1 MHIFWFKDSITG
13 HLKQVDALLMQ
24 IQKEARFSLSAID
37 CDKKKQVTNVLQSVL
52 EKDNDENFPIVL
64 IGAGHTVYP
73 KILSSQKFIKKTLG
87 LNSIS
92 IAVMRPSRNM
102 SAFDL
107 ICAPEHD
114 FVKQKAQNNVIT
126 YQGALA
132 STSFTASDEKKAI
145 IAIGGE
151 SKHYKFDEKVVLM
164 QLKYILNIHPNH
176 EFNIFNSRRTPQS
189 LNIQIEDELKNFKN
203 ARFINIDYPNDGSFY
218 TSLSESSL
226 KFVTPDSA
234 NLVFESLSTH
244 GKTYLIQIESPNY
257 RRWFG
262 SKKIRST
269 MNNLV
274 RSKQVGV
281 VSLLAKKNKLKISKI
296 ENPHPGLQPLAE
308 VEKISYAIQK
318 YLRDQ

>member
-1 MHIFWFKDSITG
+1 MHIFWCKDSIIG

-24 IQKEARFSLSAID
+24 LQKEVRFSLSSID
-37 CDKKKQVTNVLQSVL
+37 CEKNRFSDVLQSVL
-52 EKDNDENFPIVL
+52 EKDNDENFPVVL

-73 KILSSQKFIKKTLG
+73 KILNSQKFIRETLG
-87 LNSIS
+87 LDSVS
-92 IAVMRPSRNM
+92 IAIMRPSRNM

-114 FVKQKAQNNVIT
+114 FIKQKTPSNVIT

-132 STSFTASDEKKAI
+132 STSLTASDNKKAI
-145 IAIGGE
+145 IAIGGK
-151 SKHYKFDEKVVLM
+151 SKHYKFDEKIVLM
-164 QLKYILNIHPNH
+164 QLKYVLNIHPNH

-189 LNIQIEDELKNFKN
+189 LNIQIEDELKNFTN
-203 ARFINIDYPNDGSFY
+203 ARFINIDHPNDLSFNA
-218 TSLSESSL
+218 SLCESSL

-274 RSKQVGV
+274 MSKQVGV

-296 ENPHPGLQPLAE
+296 ENPHPGIQPLAE
-308 VEKISYAIQK
+308 VEKISFAIQK
-318 YLRDQ
+318 YLRGQ

>member
-1 MHIFWFKDSITG
+1 MHIFWYKDSITG

-24 IQKEARFSLSAID
+24 LQKEVRFSLSSID
-37 CDKKKQVTNVLQSVL
+37 CEKNRATNILQSVL

-73 KILSSQKFIKKTLG
+73 KILNSQKFIKETIG
-87 LNSIS
+87 LDSIS
-92 IAVMRPSRNM
+92 IAIMRPSRNM

-114 FVKQKAQNNVIT
+114 FIQQKTPNNVIT

-132 STSFTASDEKKAI
+132 STSFTASDNKKAI
-145 IAIGGE
+145 IAIGGK
-151 SKHYKFDEKVVLM
+151 SKHYKFDEKIVLM
-164 QLKYILNIHPNH
+164 QLKYVLNIHPNH
-176 EFNIFNSRRTPQS
+176 EFNVFNSRRTPQS
-189 LNIQIEDELKNFKN
+189 LNIQIENELKNFTN
-203 ARFINIDYPNDGSFY
+203 ARFINIDHPNDISFNE
-218 TSLSESSL
+218 SLCESSL

-274 RSKQVGV
+274 MSKQVGV

-296 ENPHPGLQPLAE
+296 ENPHPGIQPLAE
-308 VEKISYAIQK
+308 VEKISFAIQK
-318 YLRDQ
+318 YLRGQ

>member
-1 MHIFWFKDSITG
+1 MHFFWFKDSITG

-24 IQKEARFSLSAID
+24 IQKEASFSLSSIN
-37 CDKKKQVTNVLQSVL
+37 CDKKKQVTDVLQSAL
-52 EKDNDENFPIVL
+52 EKDNNENFPIVL

-73 KILSSQKFIKKTLG
+73 KILSSKKFIKETLG
-87 LNSIS
+87 LDSIS

-102 SAFDL
+102 SDFDI

-114 FVKQKAQNNVIT
+114 FIKQKAPNNVIT

-145 IAIGGE
+145 IAIGGK
-151 SKHYKFDEKVVLM
+151 SKHYKFDENVVLM
-164 QLKYILNIHPNH
+164 QLNYILNIHPNH
-176 EFNIFNSRRTPQS
+176 EFNIFNSRRTPRS
-189 LNIQIEDELKNFKN
+189 LNIQIENELRNFNN
-203 ARFINIDYPNDGSFY
+203 ARFININHPNEGSFNA
-218 TSLSESSL
+218 SLCESSL

-244 GKTYLIQIESPNY
+244 GKTYLIQIESPDY

-274 RSKQVGV
+274 ISKQVGV
-281 VSLLAKKNKLKISKI
+281 VSLLAKKNKIKISKI
-296 ENPHPGLQPLAE
+296 ENPRPGLEPLAE
-308 VEKISYAIQK
+308 VEKISFAIQK
-318 YLRDQ
+318 YLDDQ

>member
-1 MHIFWFKDSITG
+1 MHVFWFKDSITG

-24 IQKEARFSLSAID
+24 LQKETQFSLTSINY
-37 CDKKKQVTNVLQSVL
+37 DKKKQITNILQSLL
-52 EKDNDENFPIVL
+52 EKDNNENFPIIL

-73 KILSSQKFIKKTLG
+73 RILNAQKFIKETLG
-87 LNSIS
+87 LDSIS
-92 IAVMRPSRNM
+92 IAVMKPSKNK

-114 FVKQKAQNNVIT
+114 FSKQKAPKNVIT

-132 STSFTASDEKKAI
+132 STSFKASDDKKAI
-145 IAIGGE
+145 IAIGGK
-151 SKHYKFDEKVVLM
+151 SKHYKFDEKIVLM

-176 EFNIFNSRRTPQS
+176 EFNIFNTRRTPRS
-189 LNIQIEDELKNFKN
+189 LNIQIEDELRNFTN
-203 ARFINIDYPNDGSFY
+203 AKFVNINHPDDVPFNEI
-218 TSLSESSL
+218 LSESSL

-244 GKTYLIQIESPNY
+244 GKTFLIQIESPNY

-269 MNNLV
+269 MNKLV
-274 RSKQVGV
+274 LSKQVGV

-296 ENPHPGLQPLAE
+296 ENPHPGIEPLAE
-308 VEKISYAIQK
+308 VEKVSFAIQK
-318 YLRDQ
+318 FLRDQ

>member
-1 MHIFWFKDSITG
+1 MHIFWYKDSITG

-24 IQKEARFSLSAID
+24 IQKEVRFSLSSID
-37 CDKKKQVTNVLQSVL
+37 CEKNRVTNVLQSVL
-52 EKDNDENFPIVL
+52 EKNNDENFPIVL

-73 KILSSQKFIKKTLG
+73 KILNSQKFIKETLG
-87 LNSIS
+87 LDSIS
-92 IAVMRPSRNM
+92 IAIMRPSRNM

-114 FVKQKAQNNVIT
+114 FIKQKTPNNVIT

-132 STSFTASDEKKAI
+132 STSFTASDNKKAI
-145 IAIGGE
+145 IAIGGK
-151 SKHYKFDEKVVLM
+151 SKHYKFDEKIVLM

-176 EFNIFNSRRTPQS
+176 VFNIFNSRRTPQS
-189 LNIQIEDELKNFKN
+189 LNIQIEDELKNFTN
-203 ARFINIDYPNDGSFY
+203 ARFINIDHPNDLSFNA
-218 TSLSESSL
+218 SLCESSL

-262 SKKIRST
+262 SKK
-269 MNNLV
+269 
-274 RSKQVGV
+274 
-281 VSLLAKKNKLKISKI
+281 
-296 ENPHPGLQPLAE
+296 
-308 VEKISYAIQK
+308 
-318 YLRDQ
+318 

>member
-1 MHIFWFKDSITG
+1 MHIFWYKDSITG

-24 IQKEARFSLSAID
+24 LQKEVRFSLSSID
-37 CDKKKQVTNVLQSVL
+37 CEKNRVTNVLQSVL

-73 KILSSQKFIKKTLG
+73 KILNSQKFIKETLG
-87 LNSIS
+87 LDSIS
-92 IAVMRPSRNM
+92 IAIMRPSRNM
-102 SAFDL
+102 SAFNL

-114 FVKQKAQNNVIT
+114 FIQQKAPNNVIT

-132 STSFTASDEKKAI
+132 STSFFESDSKKAI
-145 IAIGGE
+145 IAIGGK
-151 SKHYKFDEKVVLM
+151 SKHYKFDEKIVLM
-164 QLKYILNIHPNH
+164 QLKYILNIYPNH

-189 LNIQIEDELKNFKN
+189 LNIQIADELKNFTN
-203 ARFINIDYPNDGSFY
+203 ARFINIDHPKDVSFNV
-218 TSLSESSL
+218 SLCESSL

-274 RSKQVGV
+274 MSKQVGV
-281 VSLLAKKNKLKISKI
+281 VSLLATKNKLKISKI
-296 ENPHPGLQPLAE
+296 ENPHLGIQPLAE
-308 VEKISYAIQK
+308 VEKISFAIQK
-318 YLRDQ
+318 YLRGQ

>member
-1 MHIFWFKDSITG
+1 MHVFWFKDSITG
-13 HLKQVDALLMQ
+13 HLKQVDALLIQ
-24 IQKEARFSLSAID
+24 LQKEVQFSLSSIY
-37 CDKKKQVTNVLQSVL
+37 CEKKNQVTNILQSVL
-52 EKDNDENFPIVL
+52 KDHNKKFPIVL

-73 KILSSQKFIKKTLG
+73 KILNSQKFIKETLRFDA
-87 LNSIS
+87 IS
-92 IAVMRPSRNM
+92 IAIMRPSRNM

-114 FVKQKAQNNVIT
+114 FIEKKVPNNVIT

-132 STSFTASDEKKAI
+132 SISFKASDDKKAI
-145 IAIGGE
+145 IAIGGK
-151 SKHYKFDEKVVLM
+151 SKHYKFDEKIVLM

-176 EFNIFNSRRTPQS
+176 EFDIFNSRRTPRS
-189 LNIQIEDELKNFKN
+189 LNIQIEDELKNFTN
-203 ARFINIDYPNDGSFY
+203 ARFLDINHPNDVSFNA
-218 TSLSESSL
+218 SLNESSL

-269 MNNLV
+269 MNKLV
-274 RSKQVGV
+274 ISKQVGA
-281 VSLLAKKNKLKISKI
+281 VSLLAKNNKLKISKI
-296 ENPHPGLQPLAE
+296 ENPYPVIEPLAE
-308 VEKISYAIQK
+308 VEKVSFAIQK
-318 YLRDQ
+318 YFRDQ

>member
-1 MHIFWFKDSITG
+1 MHIFWYKDSITG

-24 IQKEARFSLSAID
+24 LQKEVRFSLSSID
-37 CDKKKQVTNVLQSVL
+37 CEKNRVTNVLQSVL
-52 EKDNDENFPIVL
+52 EKNNDENFPIVL

-73 KILSSQKFIKKTLG
+73 KILNSQKFIKETLG
-87 LNSIS
+87 LDSIS
-92 IAVMRPSRNM
+92 IAIMRPSRNM

-114 FVKQKAQNNVIT
+114 FIKQKTPNNVIT

-132 STSFTASDEKKAI
+132 STSFAASDNKKAI
-145 IAIGGE
+145 IAIGGK
-151 SKHYKFDEKVVLM
+151 SKHYKFDEKIVLM

-176 EFNIFNSRRTPQS
+176 EFNIFNSRRTPRS
-189 LNIQIEDELKNFKN
+189 LNKQIEHELKNFTN
-203 ARFINIDYPNDGSFY
+203 AKFININCPNAGSFY
-218 TSLSESSL
+218 TSLCEASL

>member
-1 MHIFWFKDSITG
+1 M
-13 HLKQVDALLMQ
+13 
-24 IQKEARFSLSAID
+24 
-37 CDKKKQVTNVLQSVL
+37 
-52 EKDNDENFPIVL
+52 DNDENFPIVL
-64 IGAGHTVYP
+64 IGAGHSVYP
-73 KILSSQKFIKKTLG
+73 KILSSQKFIKETLG
-87 LNSIS
+87 LDSVS

-114 FVKQKAQNNVIT
+114 FVKQKTQNNVIT

-132 STSFTASDEKKAI
+132 STSFTPSDDKKAI
-145 IAIGGE
+145 IAIGGK
-151 SKHYKFDEKVVLM
+151 SKHYKFDEKVVLY
-164 QLKYILNIHPNH
+164 QLEYILNIHPNH
-176 EFNIFNSRRTPQS
+176 EFIIFNSRRTPRS
-189 LNIQIEDELKNFKN
+189 LNIQIEDQLKNFTN
-203 ARFINIDYPNDGSFY
+203 AIFINIDYPNDESFY
-218 TSLSESSL
+218 TSLCESSL

-234 NLVFESLSTH
+234 NLVFESLSTQ
-244 GKTYLIQIESPNY
+244 GKTYLIQIESPKY

-274 RSKQVGV
+274 ISKQVGV

-296 ENPHPGLQPLAE
+296 ENPRPGLEPLAE
-308 VEKISYAIQK
+308 VEKISFAIQK

>member
-1 MHIFWFKDSITG
+1 MHIFWCKDSIIG

-24 IQKEARFSLSAID
+24 LQKEVRFSLSSID
-37 CDKKKQVTNVLQSVL
+37 CEKNRVTNVLQSVL

-73 KILSSQKFIKKTLG
+73 KILNSQKFIKETLG
-87 LNSIS
+87 LDSIS
-92 IAVMRPSRNM
+92 IAIMRPSRNM

-114 FVKQKAQNNVIT
+114 FIKQKTPNNVIT

-132 STSFTASDEKKAI
+132 SPSFIASDNKKAI
-145 IAIGGE
+145 IAIGGK
-151 SKHYKFDEKVVLM
+151 SKHYKFDEKIILM
-164 QLKYILNIHPNH
+164 QLKYVLNIHPNH

-189 LNIQIEDELKNFKN
+189 LNIQIEDELKNFTN
-203 ARFINIDYPNDGSFY
+203 ARFINIDHPNDVSFN
-218 TSLSESSL
+218 TSLCESSL

-257 RRWFG
+257 KRWFG

-274 RSKQVGV
+274 MSKQVGV
-281 VSLLAKKNKLKISKI
+281 VSLLAKKNKLKILKI
-296 ENPHPGLQPLAE
+296 ENPHPDIQPLAE
-308 VEKISYAIQK
+308 VEKISFAIQK
-318 YLRDQ
+318 YLRGQ

>member
-1 MHIFWFKDSITG
+1 MHIFWYKDSITG

-24 IQKEARFSLSAID
+24 LQKEVRLSLSSID
-37 CDKKKQVTNVLQSVL
+37 CEKNRVNNVLQSVL
-52 EKDNDENFPIVL
+52 EKDNDENFPIIL

-73 KILSSQKFIKKTLG
+73 KILNSQKFIKETLG
-87 LNSIS
+87 LDSIS
-92 IAVMRPSRNM
+92 IAIMRPSKNM

-114 FVKQKAQNNVIT
+114 FIKQKTPNNVIT

-132 STSFTASDEKKAI
+132 STSFTASDNKKAI
-145 IAIGGE
+145 VAIGGK
-151 SKHYKFDEKVVLM
+151 SKHYKFDEKIVLM
-164 QLKYILNIHPNH
+164 QLKYVLNIHPNH

-189 LNIQIEDELKNFKN
+189 LNIQIEDELKNFTN
-203 ARFINIDYPNDGSFY
+203 AKFINIDHPNDV
-218 TSLSESSL
+218 SLNASLCESSL

-257 RRWFG
+257 KRWFG

-274 RSKQVGV
+274 MSKQVGV

-296 ENPHPGLQPLAE
+296 ENPHPGIQPLAE
-308 VEKISYAIQK
+308 VEKISFAIQK
-318 YLRDQ
+318 HLRGQ

>member
-13 HLKQVDALLMQ
+13 HLKQVDALLTQ
-24 IQKEARFSLSAID
+24 IQKEARFSLSSID
-37 CDKKKQVTNVLQSVL
+37 CDKKEQVTNVLQSEL

-73 KILSSQKFIKKTLG
+73 KILSSQKFIKETLG
-87 LNSIS
+87 LDSVS

-114 FVKQKAQNNVIT
+114 FIKQKTQNNVIT

-132 STSFTASDEKKAI
+132 STSFTPSDDKKAI
-145 IAIGGE
+145 IAIGGK
-151 SKHYKFDEKVVLM
+151 SKHYKFDEKVVLY
-164 QLKYILNIHPNH
+164 QLEYILNIHPNH
-176 EFNIFNSRRTPQS
+176 EFIIFNSRRTPRS
-189 LNIQIEDELKNFKN
+189 LNIQIEDQLKNFTN
-203 ARFINIDYPNDGSFY
+203 AIFINIDYPNDESFY
-218 TSLSESSL
+218 TSLCESSL

-234 NLVFESLSTH
+234 NLVFESLSTQ
-244 GKTYLIQIESPNY
+244 GKTYLIQIESPKY

-274 RSKQVGV
+274 ISKQVGA
-281 VSLLAKKNKLKISKI
+281 VSLLAKNNKLKISKI
-296 ENPHPGLQPLAE
+296 ENPYPVSEPLAE
-308 VEKISYAIQK
+308 VEKVSFAIQK
-318 YLRDQ
+318 YFRDQ

>member
-1 MHIFWFKDSITG
+1 MHIFWYKDSITG

-24 IQKEARFSLSAID
+24 LQKEVQFSLSSIN
-37 CDKKKQVTNVLQSVL
+37 CEKNRVTNALQSVL
-52 EKDNDENFPIVL
+52 EKHNDENFPIVL
-64 IGAGHTVYP
+64 MGAGHTVYP
-73 KILSSQKFIKKTLG
+73 KILSSQKFIKETLG
-87 LNSIS
+87 LDSIS
-92 IAVMRPSRNM
+92 IAIMRPSRNI

-107 ICAPEHD
+107 IFAPEHD
-114 FVKQKAQNNVIT
+114 FIKQKTPNNVIT

-132 STSFTASDEKKAI
+132 STSFAASDNKKAI
-145 IAIGGE
+145 IAIGGK
-151 SKHYKFDEKVVLM
+151 SKHYKFDEKIVLM

-189 LNIQIEDELKNFKN
+189 LNTQIEDELKNFTN
-203 ARFINIDYPNDGSFY
+203 ARFINIDHPNDLSFNA
-218 TSLSESSL
+218 SLCESSL

-274 RSKQVGV
+274 MSKQVGV

-296 ENPHPGLQPLAE
+296 ENPHPGIQPLAE
-308 VEKISYAIQK
+308 VEKISFAILK
-318 YLRDQ
+318 YLRGQ